1 MLDGWTTSRIRQVGK
16 FQYTKS
22 SQVLQI
28 WGYKNWRHLLYTH
41 FKEECWLKLI
51 RYWYMQMVSK
61 GFIGVLD
68 LSNPSRIVKTHI
80 KHCATKSKVR
90 FTKTDTWPWP
100 LSSCSGRLTGVEN
113 EKNLSGLCWP
123 PEIQPG
129 EEQGHPQPRGCTL
142 EHFFITQGY
151 NKKLSG
157 SFCTH
162 FRPPRTPWRP
172 ATTKRRTGSSP
183 A

>member
-1 MLDGWTTSRIRQVGK
+1 MHSPLRLNIAPW
-16 FQYTKS
+16 
-22 SQVLQI
+22 
-28 WGYKNWRHLLYTH
+28 NLY
-41 FKEECWLKLI
+41 
-51 RYWYMQMVSK
+51 
-61 GFIGVLD
+61 
-68 LSNPSRIVKTHI
+68 HI
-80 KHCATKSKVR
+80 HCATKSKVR

-162 FRPPRTPWRP
+162 FRPPRTPWGP
-172 ATTKRRTGSSP
+172 EMANIWPSGASPGPGNNFWAKILKKELTLGEKQIIWCQSQPPWTTLVP
-183 A
+183 